1 MNAALENPSWMVHSE
16 YVITP
21 VEHVSYPNRILR
33 EAGLLQVCES
43 DSDVGKEQLDFANS
57 PAWALVDHQFSHVFV
72 KDRSADVID
81 QVVRLFENADGI
93 GKVLTGA
100 DRGSLD
106 HERSGD
112 VVLASDSNSWQAYY
126 WWLDDEKAPSF
137 ASTVD
142 IHRKPGYDPVE
153 LCFDMATMSVP
164 LDATLIKGSHGVPQ
178 DAGAE
183 EGVLVCSEVAMVEV
197 DRLTESQVF
206 ETVMRFFA

>member
-72 KDRSADVID
+72 KDRNADVID
-81 QVVRLFENADGI
+81 QVVRLFENVEGI
-93 GKVLTGA
+93 RKVLAGA

-112 VVLASDSNSWQAYY
+112 VVLVSDSSSWQAYY

-153 LCFDMATMSVP
+153 LCFDMTTMSVP
-164 LDATLIKGSHGVPQ
+164 LDVTLIKGFTWRAARRRRGRRCF
-178 DAGAE
+178 G
-183 EGVLVCSEVAMVEV
+183 L
-197 DRLTESQVF
+197 L
-206 ETVMRFFA
+206 